1 MVHSKS
7 LRVIGQL
14 LETVAVPS
22 FELERHGL
30 YYLTWSPFLL
40 NARDLSVKNGLA
52 ENIIEAG
59 APRWKADSCLC
70 FSSFDISRLDAQAR
84 KSRRNRVSSNLQG
97 SSKMSQL
104 LRTLGDQ
111 FDRIEAGAFQIF
123 WSETSVS
130 TVVLPVGDLVVERKT
145 VTFEELQ
152 QLCVQRRL
160 RRQSP
165 QLAPR

>member
-1 MVHSKS
+1 
-7 LRVIGQL
+7 
-14 LETVAVPS
+14 
-22 FELERHGL
+22 
-30 YYLTWSPFLL
+30 
-40 NARDLSVKNGLA
+40 
-52 ENIIEAG
+52 
-59 APRWKADSCLC
+59 
-70 FSSFDISRLDAQAR
+70 
-84 KSRRNRVSSNLQG
+84 
-97 SSKMSQL
+97 MSQL